1 MVETINQLIASR
13 ACDRRWTAVGKTSE
27 GFRIKMA
34 IEYTDNVI
42 DVVSGYI
49 DENWIQGIVS

>member
-1 MVETINQLIASR
+1 MVKTIDALKASP
-13 ACDRRWTAVGKTSE
+13 AKSCRWTAVGTTSD